1 MEYLIERASLKD
13 MRQIHSYL
21 NEIAAGKS
29 DVLFLRPNGFPLDQ
43 VEKMI
48 KGSYESTDQLFL
60 VAKSE
65 SGIMG
70 TLTFNRYSRAETR
83 HSGEFGMAVHHD
95 HRRKGVGSR
104 LITGLEEWA
113 QTNGISKIELQVW
126 SNNIPAIRL
135 YEKLGYETEGVRKGA
150 ILRDGDCHDSIL
162 MGKFIGP
169 HG

>member
-1 MEYLIERASLKD
+1 MEYLIERVSLED
-13 MRQIHSYL
+13 TRLIHSYL
-21 NEIAAGKS
+21 NDIAAGKS

-43 VEKMI
+43 VEKLI
-48 KGSYESTDQLFL
+48 RDSYESTDRLFL

-83 HSGEFGMAVHHD
+83 HSGDFGMSVHPD

-104 LITGLEEWA
+104 LITELEEWA
-113 QTNGISKIELQVW
+113 QANGLSKIELQVW
-126 SNNIPAIRL
+126 SNNIPALCL

-162 MGKFIGP
+162 MGKFIG
-169 HG
+169 